1 MKMKKSYNDMNCM
14 NFILACESL
23 KKKKTTQPGKTTFFP
38 PVAYP
43 GTLSMFP
50 RGKDY
55 YLDQV
60 LYELLVYRI

>member
-1 MKMKKSYNDMNCM
+1 MENN
-14 NFILACESL
+14 
-23 KKKKTTQPGKTTFFP
+23 FFP
-38 PVAYP
+38 LVAYP

-60 LYELLVYRI
+60 LHELLVYRI